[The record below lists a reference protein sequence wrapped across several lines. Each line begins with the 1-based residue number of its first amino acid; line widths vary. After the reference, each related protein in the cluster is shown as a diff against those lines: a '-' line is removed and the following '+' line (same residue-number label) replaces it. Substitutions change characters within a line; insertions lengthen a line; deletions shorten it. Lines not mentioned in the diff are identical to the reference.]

1 MTRFEREFT
10 LDELWAWIGNKE
22 PLDCPMKQKN
32 TIIAEWRAK
41 FGLRYF
47 LGTSVEDVFVVLP
60 DGRRELIASFD
71 EED

>member
-1 MTRFEREFT
+1 MTRFEKEFT
-10 LDELWAWIGNKE
+10 LEELLEQIGNKE
-22 PLDCPMKQKN
+22 IDCPMKQKN

-47 LGTSVEDVFVVLP
+47 LGNRVEDVFVVLP

>member
-1 MTRFEREFT
+1 MYRFEKEFT
-10 LDELWAWIGNKE
+10 LEELWEFNGCKE
-22 PLDCPMKQKN
+22 PLNSPMKLKN

-47 LGTSVEDVFVVLP
+47 FHTSVEDVFVILP

>member
-10 LDELWAWIGNKE
+10 LEELWKQNGYKE
-22 PLDCPMKQKN
+22 PLDCPMKHKN

-47 LGTSVEDVFVVLP
+47 LGSRVEDVFVVLP
-60 DGRRELIASFD
+60 DGRRELIASYD